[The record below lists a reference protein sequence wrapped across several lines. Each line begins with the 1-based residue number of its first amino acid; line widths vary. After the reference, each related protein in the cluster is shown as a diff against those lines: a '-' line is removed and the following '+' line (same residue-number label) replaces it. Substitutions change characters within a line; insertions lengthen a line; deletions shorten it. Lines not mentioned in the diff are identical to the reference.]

1 MSPWTHR
8 DGVKVRP
15 SSSFKKAR
23 FLEKQPLARQGY
35 LILGVL
41 LLVNVLNFVDRQLPF
56 ILIDSIREELN
67 LSDSQ
72 IGLMAGVSF
81 AVVYSFAGLPLARL
95 ADRFSARAVIAA
107 TLAFWSLMTAA
118 GGLAQNFTHLLLA
131 RAGVAAGEAGATPA
145 AHALISRTFPVTSR
159 GIALA
164 VFSLGVPIG
173 GTIGLAL
180 GGWIND
186 VAGWREAFFI
196 VGLPGVLMAV
206 IAWTVLPKAAARTGP
221 ARTHTPFVVAVK
233 FLFRIRSFRHMAAA
247 SSLFACG
254 SYAMNVFA
262 PAFLMRTH
270 DMSAAQAGLGLGLA
284 SGIGGIIGTF
294 AGGYFGDVL
303 GRKDARWRQLIPA
316 LGMALCVPAALG
328 AWLVP
333 SPLLSLILL
342 TFVYG
347 LGLLY
352 FAPTFAAAQLLVP
365 DDIRAMA
372 AAVLLFCLTLVGSSV
387 GPYAMGWVSDH
398 LAPQVGALSLRYAL
412 CLLAV
417 TMAWSALHFF
427 LAARALPAD
436 IRAHEESQ
444 NAAQRD

>member
-1 MSPWTHR
+1 MENKSLAT
-8 DGVKVRP
+8 RP
-15 SSSFKKAR
+15 
-23 FLEKQPLARQGY
+23 Y

-56 ILIDSIREELN
+56 ILIDAIRAELH
-67 LSDSQ
+67 LSDAQ
-72 IGLMAGVSF
+72 IGLMAGVAF
-81 AVVYSFAGLPLARL
+81 AVVYSFAGLPLARI
-95 ADRFSARAVIAA
+95 ADRFSARGVITM

-145 AHALISRTFPVTSR
+145 AHALISRTFSPTKR

-196 VGLPGVLMAV
+196 VGLPGVAMAI
-206 IAWTVLPKAAARTGP
+206 IAWFILPSAPAKTGVARK
-221 ARTHTPFVVAVK
+221 HTSFLAAVK

-270 DMSAAQAGLGLGLA
+270 EMSAAQAGLGLGLA
-284 SGIGGIIGTF
+284 SGIGGVVGTF
-294 AGGYFGDVL
+294 AGGYLGDVM
-303 GRKDARWRQLIPA
+303 GIKDARWRQLIPA
-316 LGMALCVPAALG
+316 IGMALCVPAALA
-328 AWLVP
+328 AWMVPDALASLV
-333 SPLLSLILL
+333 LL

-352 FAPTFAAAQLLVP
+352 FAPTFAAAQMLVP
-365 DDIRAMA
+365 DDIRAMV

-387 GPYAMGWVSDH
+387 GPFVIGWVSDL
-398 LAPQVGALSLRYAL
+398 LAPRVGALSLRYAL
-412 CLLAV
+412 CLLAI
-417 TMAWSALHFF
+417 TMAWSALHFY
-427 LAARALPAD
+427 LAARALPSD

-444 NAAQRD
+444 NAVQRD

>member
-1 MSPWTHR
+1 MHKSLFS
-8 DGVKVRP
+8 GK
-15 SSSFKKAR
+15 
-23 FLEKQPLARQGY
+23 GG

-41 LLVNVLNFVDRQLPF
+41 LLVNILNFVDRQLPF
-56 ILIDSIREELN
+56 ILIDSIRAELN

-81 AVVYSFAGLPLARL
+81 AVVYSFAGLPLARV
-95 ADRFSARAVIAA
+95 ADRFSARGVIAA

-118 GGLAQNFTHLLLA
+118 GGLAQNFFHLLLA
-131 RAGVAAGEAGATPA
+131 RAGVAAGEAGVTPA
-145 AHALISRTFPVTSR
+145 AHALIARTYPVSKR

-186 VAGWREAFFI
+186 AFGWREAFFI
-196 VGLPGVLMAV
+196 VGMPGVAV
-206 IAWTVLPKAAARTGP
+206 AVLAWFVLPRSP
-221 ARTHTPFVVAVK
+221 AREVGARPHTPFLIAVRQM
-233 FLFRIRSFRHMAAA
+233 FRVRAFRHMAAA

-270 DMSAAQAGLGLGLA
+270 DMTAAQAGLGLGLA
-284 SGIGGIIGTF
+284 SGIGGVAGTF

-303 GRKDARWRQLIPA
+303 GQKDARWRQRIPA
-316 LGMALCVPAALG
+316 IGMALCVPVALA

-333 SPLLSLILL
+333 GAVASLVLL

-352 FAPTFAAAQLLVP
+352 FAPTFAAAQMLVP
-365 DDIRAMA
+365 DDVRAMV

-387 GPYAMGWVSDH
+387 GPYAIGWISDH
-398 LAPQVGALSLRYAL
+398 LAPQWGALSLRYAL
-412 CLLAV
+412 CGLAL
-417 TMAWSALHFF
+417 TMAWSAIHFW
-427 LAARALPAD
+427 LASRALPD
-436 IRAHEESQ
+436 DLRAREETVDALQ
-444 NAAQRD
+444 QP

>member
-1 MSPWTHR
+1 M
-8 DGVKVRP
+8 
-15 SSSFKKAR
+15 
-23 FLEKQPLARQGY
+23 EKHPFAGRGG

-41 LLVNVLNFVDRQLPF
+41 LLVNILNFVDRQLPF
-56 ILIDSIREELN
+56 ILIDSIREELR

-81 AVVYSFAGLPLARL
+81 ALVYSFAGLPLARM
-95 ADRFSARAVIAA
+95 ADRFSARGVIAA

-118 GGLAQNFTHLLLA
+118 GGLAQNFMHLLLA
-131 RAGVAAGEAGATPA
+131 RAGVAAGEAGVTPA
-145 AHALISRTFPVTSR
+145 AHALISRTYPVSKR

-196 VGLPGVLMAV
+196 VGMPGVAV
-206 IAWTVLPKAAARTGP
+206 AVLAWFVLPRSP
-221 ARTHTPFVVAVK
+221 ARTAADKPHTPFTTAVGL
-233 FLFRIRSFRHMAAA
+233 LFGIRSFRHMAAA
-247 SSLFACG
+247 SALFACG

-270 DMSAAQAGLGLGLA
+270 DMTAAQAGLGLGLA
-284 SGIGGIIGTF
+284 SGIGGIVGTF
-294 AGGYFGDVL
+294 AGGYFGDL
-303 GRKDARWRQLIPA
+303 YGQKDARWRQLIPA
-316 LGMALCVPAALG
+316 FGMAACVPVALA

-333 SPLLSLILL
+333 SPIVSLILL
-342 TFVYG
+342 TLVYG

-352 FAPTFAAAQLLVP
+352 FAPTFAAAQMLVP
-365 DDIRAMA
+365 DDIRATV

-387 GPYAMGWVSDH
+387 GPYTVGWASDH
-398 LAPQVGALSLRYAL
+398 LAPQAGNLSLRYAL
-412 CLLAV
+412 CLLAI
-417 TMAWSALHFF
+417 TMTWSAVHFF

-436 IRAHEESQ
+436 IQAHEEKR

>member
-1 MSPWTHR
+1 M
-8 DGVKVRP
+8 DKRP
-15 SSSFKKAR
+15 FSGRGF
-23 FLEKQPLARQGY
+23 

-41 LLVNVLNFVDRQLPF
+41 LLVNILNFVDRQLPF
-56 ILIDSIREELN
+56 ILIDSIREELK
-67 LSDSQ
+67 LSDGQ

-95 ADRFSARAVIAA
+95 ADRFSARGVVAL

-131 RAGVAAGEAGATPA
+131 RGGVAAGEAGATPA
-145 AHALISRTFPVTSR
+145 AHALIARLFPQTSR

-196 VGLPGVLMAV
+196 VGLPGLLMAV
-206 IAWTVLPKAAARTGP
+206 VVWFILPGAASRP
-221 ARTHTPFVVAVK
+221 ASVEKPTPFLEAVK
-233 FLFRIRSFRHMAAA
+233 RLFRIRAFRHMAAA

-262 PAFLMRTH
+262 PAFLMRTYE
-270 DMSAAQAGLGLGLA
+270 MTAAEAGLGLGLA
-284 SGIGGIIGTF
+284 SGVGGIVGTF
-294 AGGYFGDVL
+294 AGGYLGDVL
-303 GRKDARWRQLIPA
+303 GRHDARWRQLIPA
-316 LGMALCVPAALG
+316 IGMALCVPVAMA
-328 AWLVP
+328 AWLAPNPVVA
-333 SPLLSLILL
+333 LVLL

-352 FAPTFAAAQLLVP
+352 FAPTFAAAQMLAS

-387 GPYAMGWVSDH
+387 GPFVIGWVSDL
-398 LAPQVGALSLRYAL
+398 LAPHVGALSLRYAL

-417 TMAWSALHFF
+417 TMTWSAAHFF
-427 LAARALPAD
+427 LAARALPGD
-436 IRAHEESQ
+436 IRSHEERL
-444 NAAQRD
+444 NAASVH